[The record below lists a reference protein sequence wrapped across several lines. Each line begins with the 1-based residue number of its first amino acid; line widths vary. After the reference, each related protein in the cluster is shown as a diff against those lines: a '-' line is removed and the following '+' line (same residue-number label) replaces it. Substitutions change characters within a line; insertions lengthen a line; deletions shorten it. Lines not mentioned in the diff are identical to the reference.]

1 MIWHA
6 FDNDKLGLHKW
17 YIGKVRFL
25 TPRCLRCRRK
35 EGSADGKLQ
44 GPLRQKDHIGSE
56 TARECNTLNGGTKLR
71 SDSVMD
77 FAREGLVRG
86 ALGT

>member
-1 MIWHA
+1 MISWDFTNGTLA
-6 FDNDKLGLHKW
+6 RCASSLLG
-17 YIGKVRFL
+17 VSA
-25 TPRCLRCRRK
+25 CLCCRQ
-35 EGSADGKLQ
+35 EGGADGKLQ
-44 GPLRQKDHIGSE
+44 GPLRQKDYIGSE

-71 SDSVMD
+71 SESVMD